1 MVAPAHVST
10 EQKEAM
16 IEALL
21 HKGVFTDR
29 GAALC
34 ITLPGDVVYV
44 DPDKK
49 KLCIHGAGIGLAESY
64 LDVARLAAV
73 LDEAWDMATTYRLYS
88 DSTAREKWPTGRCE
102 DLRRKI
108 KETQG
113 V

>member
-21 HKGVFTDR
+21 HKRVFTDQ
-29 GAALC
+29 GVALC
-34 ITLPGDVVYV
+34 ITLPKEVVCV
-44 DPDKK
+44 DPDTK
-49 KLCIHGAGIGLAESY
+49 KLCLHGAGVWLAESY
-64 LDVARLAAV
+64 LDAARLAAV

-88 DSTAREKWPTGRCE
+88 DSTAREKWPTERCE